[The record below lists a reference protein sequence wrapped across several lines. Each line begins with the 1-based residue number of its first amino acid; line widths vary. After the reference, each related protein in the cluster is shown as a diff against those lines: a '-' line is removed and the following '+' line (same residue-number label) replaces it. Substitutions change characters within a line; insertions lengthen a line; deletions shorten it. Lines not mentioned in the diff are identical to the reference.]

1 MSGQKNAQ
9 NRLNTGEY
17 YTKLSRFYCFSAER
31 MHYHNVVEFKRGYQW
46 TDCLNNGRL
55 GHDYK
60 NLSIRFACTC
70 VIQHGVFVIK
80 WNYESYLS
88 QNNSLSIS
96 NSIPVK
102 NKHSW

>member
-1 MSGQKNAQ
+1 MS
-9 NRLNTGEY
+9 LNLKEA
-17 YTKLSRFYCFSAER
+17 TKLDLF
-31 MHYHNVVEFKRGYQW
+31 VKQW
-46 TDCLNNGRL
+46 PF

-60 NLSIRFACTC
+60 NLSVRFACTC
-70 VIQHGVFVIK
+70 VIQRGVFVIK

-96 NSIPVK
+96 NSIPMK

>member
-1 MSGQKNAQ
+1 MSGQENAQ

-17 YTKLSRFYCFSAER
+17 YRKLSRFYWFSGGAER
-31 MHYHNVVEFKRGYQW
+31 MHYHNVVEFKRSHQW

-55 GHDYK
+55 DHDYK

-80 WNYESYLS
+80 WNYES
-88 QNNSLSIS
+88 
-96 NSIPVK
+96 
-102 NKHSW
+102 